1 MVGTT
6 GFEPA
11 TFRAQGE
18 RSSQA
23 ELRSVNYA
31 LIRSVTFAGSP
42 QLYLLAIL
50 STASVALAIEEPN
63 EDMLSKYAL
72 TAANLP

>member
-1 MVGTT
+1 
-6 GFEPA
+6 
-11 TFRAQGE
+11 
-18 RSSQA
+18 
-23 ELRSVNYA
+23 
-31 LIRSVTFAGSP
+31 
-42 QLYLLAIL
+42 LYLLAIL